1 MHNFFWMN
9 IGQIGFGL
17 LAWAAPAVSLL
28 RRGGSLLM
36 CAVSLASCALSLCLV
51 VCYLA
56 CLANIGDVSAILDTA
71 GAFRLCAIVLTVGTL
86 ALNTLVLALQARRGV

>member
-17 LAWAAPAVSLL
+17 VAWGVPIVSLL
-28 RRGGSLLM
+28 RRGGGLLS
-36 CAVSLASCALSLCLV
+36 CAVSLFFCALSLCLV

-71 GAFRLCAIVLTVGTL
+71 GAFRLCAVALTVGTL
-86 ALNTLVLALQARRGV
+86 ALNTLVLALQARRGG